1 MQAFG
6 ARQHDEKQLYE
17 HKERYTKIALKLV
30 YKHLV
35 PNTMMRNSFMNTK
48 EAPFW
53 DSVWG
58 RCFGAALSVKNVQK
72 PLSENEARFGDEVA
86 RKMLG
91 KC

>member
-1 MQAFG
+1 
-6 ARQHDEKQLYE
+6 
-17 HKERYTKIALKLV
+17 
-30 YKHLV
+30 
-35 PNTMMRNSFMNTK
+35 MNTK